1 MKLHWSSSYKR
12 AFKRTVKMDPDAKQK
27 IITVMEKLSVDPF
40 AMELKTHKLKGI
52 LENSWACS
60 AGYDL
65 RIIFNFVKNVET
77 TETEILLIDIG
88 THDQVY

>member
-12 AFKRTVKMDPDAKQK
+12 AFKQTVNVRPDTKQK

-40 AMELKTHKLKGI
+40 SAELKTYKLKGI
-52 LENSWACS
+52 LENSWACA
-60 AGYDL
+60 AGYNL

-77 TETEILLIDIG
+77 SETEILL
-88 THDQVY
+88 THVTQK

>member
-12 AFKRTVKMDPDAKQK
+12 AFKQTVNVRPDTKQK

-40 AMELKTHKLKGI
+40 SAELKTHKLKGI
-52 LENSWACS
+52 LENSWACA
-60 AGYDL
+60 AGYNL

-77 TETEILLIDIG
+77 SETEILL
-88 THDQVY
+88 THVTQK